1 MQAVSKEHAPV
12 VRKIIAGARDL
23 LSDEGKWIKNYLA
36 INAAREDVAVHAPDA
51 CMWCALGG
59 LCRECRAKGV
69 DMDSEQYRDVMR
81 HVTHHVR
88 LYTGERDALL
98 AMWNDCDDTKH
109 RDVLAVFDSAIA
121 ELS

>member
-1 MQAVSKEHAPV
+1 
-12 VRKIIAGARDL
+12 
-23 LSDEGKWIKNYLA
+23 
-36 INAAREDVAVHAPDA
+36 
-51 CMWCALGG
+51 
-59 LCRECRAKGV
+59 
-69 DMDSEQYRDVMR
+69 MDSEQYRDVMR

-109 RDVLAVFDSAIA
+109 GDVLAVFDAAIA